1 LWLLIQIKMK
11 SAGFFSPKEERIRQK
26 VNLDNILFTPADF
39 KKVQETKT
47 TN

>member
-1 LWLLIQIKMK
+1 MK

-39 KKVQETKT
+39 KKLQETKT